1 MTEASSVDLA
11 FSPLDSARF
20 GLRVFRGKGD
30 RIDDRSF
37 FASLVANGVDVA
49 IVRTPAGTPGWP
61 RLARYGLQPIHADTL
76 VYYGVDLRAYEP
88 RPLRNTDLEF
98 SEAGDADRASLAA
111 LVRTTFE
118 GYTSHYHANPL
129 FDHAR
134 ILAGYMEWA
143 TGYVGAAAPGR
154 ITWVARRDGEIV
166 AFACCSDD
174 TAANTC
180 EGVLYGVHP
189 AHAGGGLYGDL
200 IRHTQAVFRARGF
213 GKMEV
218 STQVWNYAVQKV
230 WAREGF
236 ALVRGYDTWHINPM
250 LSGGTPMVD
259 RTLAFDDAQLQRFA
273 EATGDANPVH
283 FDDDAARGAGFP
295 GRISHGM
302 LVGGELSR
310 IFGMETPGPGTLF
323 LRANLVFLKPVFPG
337 RPYRLRVRNAAGGEA
352 RGFVPAVATVHDE
365 AGALCVLCYSD
376 LVNRG

>member
-1 MTEASSVDLA
+1 MTDASSVDLA

-20 GLRVFRGKGD
+20 GLRVFRGKGE
-30 RIDDRSF
+30 RIDERSL
-37 FASLVANGVDVA
+37 FASLVTNGVDVA

-61 RLARYGLQPIHADTL
+61 RLSRYGLQPIHADTL
-76 VYYGVDLRAYEP
+76 VYYGLDLQAYEP
-88 RPLRNTDLEF
+88 RSLRNTDLVF
-98 SEAGDADRASLAA
+98 SEAGDADREALAA
-111 LVRTTFE
+111 LVRTTFD

-129 FDHAR
+129 FDQAH

-166 AFACCSDD
+166 AFACCSHDGSGGES
-174 TAANTC
+174 

-189 AHAGGGLYGDL
+189 AHSGGGLYGDL
-200 IRHTQAVFRARGF
+200 IRYTQAAFRERGF
-213 GKMEV
+213 RSMVV
-218 STQVWNYAVQKV
+218 STQIWNYAVQKV

-236 ALVRGYDTWHINPM
+236 SLARAYDTWHVNA
-250 LSGGTPMVD
+250 LLEGGSTMVD
-259 RTLAFDDAQLQRFA
+259 RTLAFDSTQVARFA
-273 EATGDANPVH
+273 EATGDSNPVH
-283 FDDDAARGAGFP
+283 FDDAAARAAGFP

-323 LRANLVFLKPVFPG
+323 LRADLVFLKPVFPD

-352 RGFVPAVATVHDE
+352 RGYVPAVATVHD
-365 AGALCVLCYSD
+365 ADGTLCVLSYND
-376 LVNRG
+376 LLKRS